1 MEEHAV
7 TIGEHLAQRGISRR
21 QFLKFCGLM
30 TATLA
35 LPSAYLGRVAQ
46 ALTGAPRPRI
56 IWLEFQDCTGDS
68 ESFLRAARYAGDPN
82 SLDIDTLLL
91 DTLSVDYHETLM
103 APSGIMSEKSLN
115 DTITQY
121 KGQYICIV
129 EGSIPMAN
137 NGVYCTIRGRS
148 ALSIVRQVAGSARAT
163 IAVGSCAFYGGLAAA
178 GPNTTGAVGVG
189 ADKTTPLDLSRGAV
203 PGLPN
208 LVNLPGCPMNVV
220 NLTATIVHLLTFNAL
235 PDVDRF
241 KRPYFAYGNEIHE
254 ECERHDHFE
263 EGRFV
268 LAWGD
273 QGHKNGWCLR
283 KMGCRGPET
292 RHNCP
297 TIRWNAGTNWP
308 IGAGHGCIGC
318 SEQNFWDKNSPIYVA
333 LPGDD

>member
-7 TIGEHLAQRGISRR
+7 TIGEHLAQRGVSRR

-35 LPSAYLGRVAQ
+35 LPSGYVGRVAQ
-46 ALTGAPRPRI
+46 ALTAAPRPRI

-115 DTITQY
+115 DTLSQY

-129 EGSIPMAN
+129 EG
-137 NGVYCTIRGRS
+137 
-148 ALSIVRQVAGSARAT
+148 AGSARAT

-189 ADKTTPLDLSRGAV
+189 TDKTNPPDFGRGAV

-220 NLTATIVHLLTFNAL
+220 NLTATIVHLLTFNTL
-235 PDVDRF
+235 PDVDRS
-241 KRPYFAYGNEIHE
+241 KRPYFAYGDKIHE

-308 IGAGHGCIGC
+308 VGAGHGCIGC
-318 SEQNFWDKNSPIYVA
+318 SEQNFWDKNSPVYVA